1 MATST
6 RTSRSHRESPK
17 PLRSRWN
24 KRAVVISVIV
34 VLAIGGVI
42 AAMMLSSRSQQT
54 SETKAAPAFT
64 MTNTAGQA
72 VSLADFKGKPVL
84 LYFNEGV
91 GCDACFYQQVD
102 IEKYAAQ
109 LKAMG
114 ITELPVVM
122 NPADEVNPEL
132 TRFKLTTPY
141 LIDKDGSVSAA
152 YGVLGKGMHG
162 GLPGHGFVLIDGNG
176 VIRWQGEYPTMF
188 LPANEL
194 ISNINQNL
202 PHSWTS

>member
-6 RTSRSHRESPK
+6 RTSKSHHQPPK
-17 PLRSRWN
+17 PPPPRWN
-24 KRAVVISVIV
+24 KRAVVISAIV
-34 VLAIGGVI
+34 ALAIGGVI
-42 AAMMLSSRSQQT
+42 AAMMFSSRSQQT

-64 MTNTAGQA
+64 MTNTAGQT

-102 IEKYAAQ
+102 IEKHADE
-109 LKAMG
+109 LKTMG

-122 NPADEVNPEL
+122 NPADEVRPEL
-132 TRFKLTTPY
+132 ARFKLTTPY
-141 LIDKDGSVSAA
+141 LIDQGGPVSAA

-194 ISNINQNL
+194 ISSIKQNL
-202 PHSWTS
+202 PNN